1 MRQCEML
8 VIGGGPAGL
17 SAAIEAAEAGV
28 KVVVVDANE
37 KAGGQ
42 LFKQIHKFFGS
53 SMHRAGTRGMDIG
66 EILLKRCEEL
76 NVEIM
81 LNSLAIGM
89 YADNVVAVDVKKSL
103 TEHKL
108 VKLQAKKIVIAT
120 GASENAVR
128 FPGWTLP
135 GVMGAGAAQ
144 TMCNYHRVLPGKK
157 VLMIGSG
164 NVGLIVSYQM
174 MQAGAEIVGIVEAQP
189 KINGY
194 AVHASKL
201 TREGIPIYTGYTIIE
216 AKQGPDERV
225 CQAVIGKVNPDW
237 SIVPG
242 SEITL
247 DVDTITIGAGLKPLI
262 GMAYMGNCKLINDRF
277 LGGWAP
283 CHNYS
288 METTTKDIYVAGDAS
303 GVEEANTAIE
313 EGKLCGISIAQS
325 LGYMENAKAEEMKKA
340 VWDRLAGL
348 REGAHGAERTG
359 AKQKQLDEYE
369 KFMANGGNDR

>member
-1 MRQCEML
+1 MKQCEML

-28 KVVVVDANE
+28 KVIVVDANE

-53 SMHRAGTRGMDIG
+53 SMHRAGTRGIDIG
-66 EILLKRCEEL
+66 KELLQKCKDL
-76 NVEIM
+76 KVDIW
-81 LNSLAIGM
+81 LNSFAIGM
-89 YADNVVAVDVKKSL
+89 YDSNVVAVEVKKSL

-108 VKLQAKKIVIAT
+108 EKIMANKIVIAT

-144 TMCNYHRVLPGKK
+144 TMTNFHRVLPGKK

-164 NVGLIVSYQM
+164 NVGLIVSYQL

-189 KINGY
+189 NINGY
-194 AVHASKL
+194 SVHASKL

-216 AKQGPDERV
+216 ARGDERV
-225 CQAVIGKVNPDW
+225 NQAVIGKVNPDW

-247 DVDTITIGAGLKPLI
+247 DVDTITIAAGLKPLI
-262 GMAYMGNCKLINDRF
+262 GMAYMGGCKLINDRF

-283 CHNYS
+283 CHSYD

-325 LGYMENAKAEEMKKA
+325 LDYMETVKAEEMKKA

-359 AKQKQLDEYE
+359 AKQNQIAEYKKVME
-369 KFMANGGNDR
+369 S